1 MSGFSCE
8 RFTVFCDGLSLVPI
22 AEAEGTPLYI
32 YSADLIRDRY
42 REIDEAFGSYP
53 HAVHY
58 ALKANST
65 LGILRILH
73 GLGSA
78 VDANS
83 GGEIEV
89 ALRAGFSPQDI
100 VFTGVGK
107 SNDEIERAVALGVKT
122 INVESSGELDR
133 INAVAEAQGTRA
145 RVALRINPD
154 IDSGSHSHISTGL
167 SAHKF
172 GIPVDQVRILCRT
185 MSVRKGLIL
194 VGIHVHVGSQI
205 VALEPVRRATE
216 VLVRLATE
224 LCDYGINI
232 EHLDLGGGLGISYDG
247 SLVPS
252 PLDYVSTLL
261 AVVRPSGLNIIVEP
275 GRSVVAPAGAL
286 LARVVD
292 VKEQGSGKR
301 FVVLNAG
308 MSELM
313 RPALYGAYHR
323 IYVLGNNR
331 NADTV
336 CDVVGPLC
344 ETSDVLGTD
353 RLLPAVSVGDLV
365 VVLDVGAYGS
375 AMSSNYNR
383 HPLPTEVLVDD
394 KTWRVIRRRQTVD
407 DMLACE
413 V

>member
-1 MSGFSCE
+1 M
-8 RFTVFCDGLSLVPI
+8 PI

-107 SNDEIERAVALGVKT
+107 SNEEIERAVALGVKT

-205 VALEPVRRATE
+205 VTLEPVRRATE

-224 LCDYGINI
+224 LCDCGINI